1 MFYTTLYYYWLC
13 NIQVPLGGCPQFY
26 HRASEFYLKVHTGS
40 NKVEHT
46 SLLMHEELNLNRG
59 LTCPHYLHLL
69 FLDSENL
76 RKEMVLWFNHPTVS
90 YSKPQAGNPIC
101 SNK

>member
-1 MFYTTLYYYWLC
+1 MGVLNFTIERVLFKSTYRY
-13 NIQVPLGGCPQFY
+13 
-26 HRASEFYLKVHTGS
+26 S
-40 NKVEHT
+40 NNVEHA

-76 RKEMVLWFNHPTVS
+76 RKEIVLWFNHRTVS